1 MDMGSDFADIWNK
14 IKQHKREVFT
24 TTKGLTFSYSILG
37 NWVVVSN
44 TDFRITKTSFEN
56 AYREMPV
63 DDPVE
68 YGEDVQGK
76 YFIYAILTDTRITG

>member
-1 MDMGSDFADIWNK
+1 MSSGFDDIWSR
-14 IKQHKREVFT
+14 IKQHRREVFT
-24 TTKGLTFSYSILG
+24 TVRGLKFAYTILG

-63 DDPVE
+63 DDPSE
-68 YGEDVQGK
+68 LGEDVQGK
-76 YFIYAILTDTRITG
+76 YFIHAILTDPRITG